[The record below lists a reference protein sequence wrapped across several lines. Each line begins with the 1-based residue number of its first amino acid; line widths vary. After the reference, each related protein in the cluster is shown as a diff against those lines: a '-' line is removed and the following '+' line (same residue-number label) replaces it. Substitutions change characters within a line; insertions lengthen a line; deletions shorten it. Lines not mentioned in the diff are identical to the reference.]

1 MSTKFTTDL
10 PPDDAF
16 GAEANFIVIH
26 PERGEIWS
34 PCSSRQINAERF
46 GFAARGGYLWAK
58 RDPDMARALAAP
70 QTQGNEGLLAH
81 IAKLEDE
88 VTKRDTAMSA
98 ARKAAVAIQDATERL
113 WGTLA

>member
-1 MSTKFTTDL
+1 MSTKFTNDL

-46 GFAARGGYLWAK
+46 GFAARGGQGSDADAPSVGQGIL
-58 RDPDMARALAAP
+58 DLRA
-70 QTQGNEGLLAH
+70 
-81 IAKLEDE
+81 
-88 VTKRDTAMSA
+88 
-98 ARKAAVAIQDATERL
+98 
-113 WGTLA
+113 